1 MADEIYIDFIKKD
14 NNEGIEIKGKDMIKL
29 NAPFVYLSDDTPLLT
44 SAQDLAGAINELFQ
58 GGSGG
63 GDEAD
68 ADYEKWQNLIE
79 PAENQAVFLVRVP
92 NTAAKHVIM
101 TIGYAIDMYYED
113 TWTVDWGDGTSS
125 TGYSR
130 QGPVSHDYSAIGEY
144 TVIFTSHMVSCNNS
158 AAVTS
163 SPTISN
169 KNNAALIMAKYGDLI
184 HAESNLNSAP
194 FTSQEELRYVKLCD
208 DTVFSKYFF
217 SSCGS
222 LRTIFFN
229 KTIETI
235 YDNMFTS
242 CQTLDISNLKFSAL
256 SIGKNAFNFCMNI
269 KEIAMPQCNMIGD
282 RAFALCYGL
291 RKAIFPKCYNVST
304 LAFQSCRAL
313 VQTSFADDCVFDT
326 EAFDGCTSL
335 YPYPSDNT

>member
-1 MADEIYIDFIKKD
+1 MSFDEGLVIGLMLGRK
-14 NNEGIEIKGKDMIKL
+14 
-29 NAPFVYLSDDTPLLT
+29 
-44 SAQDLAGAINELFQ
+44 

-68 ADYEKWQNLIE
+68 ADYEKWENLIE

-158 AAVTS
+158 AAVSS
-163 SPTISN
+163 SPTVSS

-184 HAESNLNSAP
+184 HAESNLNSMP
-194 FTSQEELRYVKLCD
+194 FNSQTCLRYVRLID
-208 DTVFSKYFF
+208 DTVFAERYFTSCSALRNIFF
-217 SSCGS
+217 SG
-222 LRTIFFN
+222 
-229 KTIETI
+229 TIETI
-235 YDNMFTS
+235 YDYMFTA
-242 CQTLDISNLKFSAL
+242 CYTLDFSNLKFSVL
-256 SIGKNAFNFCMNI
+256 NIGAYAFNSCYNLKKIEIPECNVVGANAF
-269 KEIAMPQCNMIGD
+269 GY
-282 RAFALCYGL
+282 CYGL
-291 RKAIFPKCYNVST
+291 RKALLPKCYSVLSG
-304 LAFQSCRAL
+304 AFYCCYAL
-313 VQTSFADDCVFDT
+313 NQVTFASKCTFASGAFVDCH
-326 EAFDGCTSL
+326 SL

>member
-1 MADEIYIDFIKKD
+1 MH
-14 NNEGIEIKGKDMIKL
+14 
-29 NAPFVYLSDDTPLLT
+29 S
-44 SAQDLAGAINELFQ
+44 QDIAYGYAIGYNDGL
-58 GGSGG
+58 GSGG

-130 QGPVSHDYSAIGEY
+130 QGHVTHDYSAIGEY

-163 SPTISN
+163 SPTISS

-222 LRTIFFN
+222 LRTIFFDGN
-229 KTIETI
+229 IETI

-242 CQTLDISNLKFSAL
+242 CQTLDISNLKFNSL
-256 SIGKNAFNFCMNI
+256 SIGKNAFNFCHNI
-269 KEIAMPQCNMIGD
+269 KEISMPQCNMIGD

-291 RKAIFPKCYNVST
+291 HKAIFPKCYNVSN

>member
-1 MADEIYIDFIKKD
+1 MSFDEGLAIGLMLGRKIGSKK
-14 NNEGIEIKGKDMIKL
+14 
-29 NAPFVYLSDDTPLLT
+29 SDET
-44 SAQDLAGAINELFQ
+44 
-58 GGSGG
+58 
-63 GDEAD
+63 D
-68 ADYEKWQNLIE
+68 ADYEKWENLIE
-79 PAENQAVFLVRVP
+79 PVENQAVFLVRVP

-113 TWTVDWGDGTSS
+113 SWTVDWGDGTSS

-130 QGPVSHDYSAIGEY
+130 QGSVSHDYSAIGEY

-184 HAESNLNSAP
+184 HAESNLNSA
-194 FTSQEELRYVKLCD
+194 L
-208 DTVFSKYFF
+208 FSKYFF

-222 LRTIFFN
+222 LRTIFFGGN
-229 KTIETI
+229 IETI

-304 LAFQSCRAL
+304 WAFQSCRAL

>member
-1 MADEIYIDFIKKD
+1 MH
-14 NNEGIEIKGKDMIKL
+14 
-29 NAPFVYLSDDTPLLT
+29 S
-44 SAQDLAGAINELFQ
+44 QDIAYGYAIGYNDGL
-58 GGSGG
+58 GSGG

-92 NTAAKHVIM
+92 NTAAKSITM

-130 QGPVSHDYSAIGEY
+130 QGHVTHDYSAIGEY

-163 SPTISN
+163 SPTISS

-222 LRTIFFN
+222 LRTIFFDGN
-229 KTIETI
+229 IETI

-242 CQTLDISNLKFSAL
+242 CQTLDISNLKFNSL
-256 SIGKNAFNFCMNI
+256 SIGKNAFNFCHNI
-269 KEIAMPQCNMIGD
+269 KEISMPQCNMIGD

-291 RKAIFPKCYNVST
+291 HKAIFPKCYNVSN